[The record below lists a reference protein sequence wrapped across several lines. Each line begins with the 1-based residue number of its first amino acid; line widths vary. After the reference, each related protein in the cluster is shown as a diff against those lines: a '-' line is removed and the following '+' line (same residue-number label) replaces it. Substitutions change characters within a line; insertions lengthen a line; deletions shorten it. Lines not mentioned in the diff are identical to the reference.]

1 LKTSFFN
8 SPNARSPNAVSIAVD
23 HPSWFYGFEYKP
35 LIPPSDLEERFRR
48 GRIKLPE
55 YTKLYNA
62 QLLGL
67 DPRQVF
73 LDLGE
78 NAILLCHE
86 PPGQFC
92 HRRLVAAW
100 LEKCLNILVPESR
113 YREPRVKV

>member
-1 LKTSFFN
+1 
-8 SPNARSPNAVSIAVD
+8 VSIAVE

-35 LIPPSDLEERFRR
+35 LIPSRDLEEGYHR
-48 GRIKLPE
+48 GRITVAE
-55 YTKLYNA
+55 YTKSYNI

-78 NAILLCHE
+78 NAILLCYE

-100 LEKCLNILVPESR
+100 LEKFLNIVVPESH
-113 YREPRVKV
+113 YREPKVML